1 MQCQISESQ
10 GKNIL
15 NASSPCVRGQDTYS
29 IVYTLHMIYT
39 YFPFFPTSKL
49 TGGYPISTATVLD
62 GLDGQ
67 NLRAFSALSM
77 RLTIST
83 PSCELGC
90 QSFSYGSRGPETLMI
105 KMMTYPSNMVIFQ
118 FATLNNQRIPRVN

>member
-1 MQCQISESQ
+1 
-10 GKNIL
+10 
-15 NASSPCVRGQDTYS
+15 
-29 IVYTLHMIYT
+29 MIYT
-39 YFPFFPTSKL
+39 YFLFFPTSKL

-90 QSFSYGSRGPETLMI
+90 QSLSEAM
-105 KMMTYPSNMVIFQ
+105 
-118 FATLNNQRIPRVN
+118 AHRIDDKNHDLPIENGDFPVCYVK